1 MVCAESCIFC
11 NIGAIRTPPE
21 SSEMGLPDLAICQYD
36 RGNRLFT
43 DQTILHALILIAMK
57 RITVFLSA
65 CIILAANLSAS
76 AQCAMCRGTVES
88 TVSNGRSVVASDL
101 NFGIIYLLAIPYLM
115 VGVVAFVWYR
125 NSRKEYAKRLEITSR
140 VRGAMSRL

>member
-1 MVCAESCIFC
+1 
-11 NIGAIRTPPE
+11 
-21 SSEMGLPDLAICQYD
+21 
-36 RGNRLFT
+36 
-43 DQTILHALILIAMK
+43 MK
-57 RITVFLSA
+57 RISA
-65 CIILAANLSAS
+65 CLTVLIALAANLSAS

-115 VGVVAFVWYR
+115 VAVVAFVWYR

-140 VRGAMSRL
+140 VRRAMSQM